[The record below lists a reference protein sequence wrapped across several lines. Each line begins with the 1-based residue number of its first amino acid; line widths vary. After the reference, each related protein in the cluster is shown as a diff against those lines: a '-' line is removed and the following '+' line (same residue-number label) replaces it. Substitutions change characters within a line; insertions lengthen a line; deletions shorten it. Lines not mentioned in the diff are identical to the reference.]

1 MKSIVSL
8 IASLILV
15 SSISAVAQAE
25 TSNNQEP
32 DITQATTDEYK
43 PVIERENVENP
54 NQDIEYP
61 YIQQYLN
68 EGAVLDNEGNGMLA
82 DRVQFEGGDKEL
94 ITIATRDGSIFYII
108 IDNTAPDGSNVFF
121 LNKVDV
127 SDLMAIINSDNATTE
142 PKVSEKVVEKKDDEV
157 EEVSE
162 TNEEGEEIASEPTK
176 PVKKD
181 SSLSLLIIMAA
192 AMVVIAGLYWF
203 FKIKPGKGQHKGF
216 DDDFE
221 DDEEGDEEQII
232 DEDEDEGEDDM

>member
-15 SSISAVAQAE
+15 SSISVVAQAE
-25 TSNNQEP
+25 TSNNQES
-32 DITQATTDEYK
+32 DTTQAITEEHK

-54 NQDIEYP
+54 NPDIEHP
-61 YIQQYLN
+61 YIQQYLD
-68 EGAVLDNEGNGMLA
+68 EGAVLDNEGNSMLA
-82 DRVQFEGGDKEL
+82 DRVHFEGGDKEL

-142 PKVSEKVVEKKDDEV
+142 TKVSEKVVEKKDDEV
-157 EEVSE
+157 EVVSE
-162 TNEEGEEIASEPTK
+162 TNEEGEEIASESTK

-181 SSLSLLIIMAA
+181 SSLSLLIIMVVAI
-192 AMVVIAGLYWF
+192 VVIAGLYWF

-221 DDEEGDEEQII
+221 DDED
-232 DEDEDEGEDDM
+232 DEDEYENEDEDDM